1 MKPNRIRAALF
12 AAAITTFGAF
22 ANSASAQDIKIGY
35 NGDLSASP
43 SAQSGQAA
51 VLGMEAA
58 IADINAAGGVLG
70 RKLTLVTRDD
80 VSQPPKSIQN
90 MSDLIDNE
98 KVVAVF
104 GPTNSGNAM
113 AWKHIPNQKKIPV
126 IGNVG
131 SGTDITKPM
140 SPGADNYMFRVSMV
154 DRGQVAALM
163 AYVKKNAATS
173 KVVGL
178 MAETTGYGQG
188 GLKDMEEIAAL
199 QGIKPAAIER
209 FGVGDTD
216 MTSQLNKMKAAGVDT
231 IVVWAQGT
239 PIAQLIRSMEKINY
253 FPLTLTSWAADNITF
268 YDAAGK
274 TLAEKPIFMRTV
286 SESKT
291 PAQQKLFDR
300 IGSQLKAPSSFSFA
314 LHGYDSVMLMAAAI
328 RQAGSTDGPAVKNA
342 LEDLKAPVQGVLK
355 TYDKPFSKTDHD
367 ALTAKDLVWIKWKD
381 GKLEPYSDAT
391 IKSLTAGDFKK

>member
-1 MKPNRIRAALF
+1 MQLKRLCAGLL
-12 AAAITTFGAF
+12 AAASITAISTGV
-22 ANSASAQDIKIGY
+22 SAQDIKVGY

-51 VLGMEAA
+51 VIGMEAA
-58 IADINAAGGVLG
+58 IADLNAAGGVLG

-80 VSQPPKSIQN
+80 VSAPPKSIQN
-90 MSDLIDNE
+90 MSELIDNE

-113 AWKHIPNQKKIPV
+113 AWKHIANQKKIPV
-126 IGNVG
+126 LGNVG

-154 DRGQVAALM
+154 DREQVAALM
-163 AYVKKNAATS
+163 AYVKKNSATS

-188 GLKDMEEIAAL
+188 GLKDMQEIAEV
-199 QGIKPAAIER
+199 QGIKAAATER

-216 MTSQLNKMKAAGVDT
+216 MTSQLSKMKAAGVDT
-231 IVVWAQGT
+231 VVVWAQGT
-239 PIAQLIRSMEKINY
+239 PIAQLVRSMEKINY

-274 TLAEKPIFMRTV
+274 ALAEKPLFMRTV
-286 SESKT
+286 SETRT

-300 IGSQLKAPSSFSFA
+300 IGAKLKAPGSFSFA
-314 LHGYDSVMLMAAAI
+314 LHGYDSVLLYAE
-328 RQAGSTDGPAVKNA
+328 AVKQAKTTEGSAVRLA

-355 TYDKPFSKTDHD
+355 NYEKPFTKANHD
-367 ALTAKDLVWIKWKD
+367 ALTAKDLVWIRWKD
-381 GKLEPYSDAT
+381 GKLLPYTDALIGT
-391 IKSLTAGDFKK
+391 LTPADFKQ

>member
-1 MKPNRIRAALF
+1 MKLTRLCGALIAATF
-12 AAAITTFGAF
+12 AAFSAG
-22 ANSASAQDIKIGY
+22 ASAQDIKLGY

-70 RKLTLVTRDD
+70 KKLTLVVRDD
-80 VSQPPKSIQN
+80 TSQPPKSIQN

-140 SPGADNYMFRVSMV
+140 SAGADNYMFRVSMV
-154 DRGQVAALM
+154 DREQVAALL
-163 AYVKKNAATS
+163 AYVKKNPAS

-188 GLKDMEEIAAL
+188 GLKDMQEIAAL
-199 QGIKPAAIER
+199 HGIKPAAVER

-239 PIAQLIRSMEKINY
+239 PTAQLVRSMEKINY
-253 FPLTLTSWAADNITF
+253 FPTMLTSWAADNVTF

-274 TLAEKPIFMRTV
+274 TLAEKPLFMRTV
-286 SESKT
+286 SESRT

-300 IGSQLKAPSSFSFA
+300 VGSKLKAPSSFSFA
-314 LHGYDSVMLMAAAI
+314 LHGYDSMLVLSQAI
-328 RQAGSTDGPAVKNA
+328 KQAGTTEGPAVKAA
-342 LEDLKAPVQGVLK
+342 LEDLKAPVNGLLK
-355 TYDKPFSKTDHD
+355 TYSKPFSKTQHE
-367 ALTAKDLVWIKWKD
+367 ALTARDFVWIKWKD
-381 GKLEPYSDAT
+381 SKLTPYTDSIIGGLSAP
-391 IKSLTAGDFKK
+391 DFKQ

>member
-1 MKPNRIRAALF
+1 MKLSSLFKRSLMAAALL
-12 AAAITTFGAF
+12 GASL
-22 ANSASAQDIKIGY
+22 AQAQDIKIGY

-43 SAQSGQAA
+43 SAQSGHAAVQGMQAA
-51 VLGMEAA
+51 
-58 IADINAAGGVLG
+58 IDDINAAGGVLG
-70 RKLTLVTRDD
+70 GRKLTLVSRDD
-80 VSQPPKSIQN
+80 LSQPPKSIQN

-113 AWKHIPNQKKIPV
+113 AWKHIPNQKKVPV

-154 DRGQVAALM
+154 DRDQVGALM
-163 AYVKKNAATS
+163 AYVKKNPAS
-173 KVVGL
+173 KTVGL

-188 GLKDMEEIAAL
+188 GLKDMQEIAEL
-199 QGIKPAAIER
+199 QGIKIAATER
-209 FGVGDTD
+209 FAVSDTD

-231 IVVWAQGT
+231 VVVWAQGT

-274 TLAEKPIFMRTV
+274 ALADKPIFMRTV
-286 SESKT
+286 SEAKT
-291 PAQQKLFDR
+291 PAQQKLYDR
-300 IGSQLKAPSSFSFA
+300 IGSKLKAPSSFSFA
-314 LHGYDSVMLMAAAI
+314 LHGYDSVQILAAAI
-328 RQAGSTDGPAVKNA
+328 RQAGSTDGMAIKNA
-342 LEDLKAPVQGVLK
+342 LEDLRAPVGGLLK
-355 TYDKPFSKTDHD
+355 TYNKPFSKTQRE
-367 ALTAKDLVWIKWKD
+367 ALTAGDFVWIKWKD
-381 GKLEPYSDAT
+381 GRLEPYSDA
-391 IKSLTAGDFKK
+391 IVKGLSLSDYKY

>member
-1 MKPNRIRAALF
+1 MNLRRLYAGLAAF
-12 AAAITTFGAF
+12 AAFTAFSYGAV
-22 ANSASAQDIKIGY
+22 AQEIKIGF

-43 SAQSGQAA
+43 SAQSGFAAVAGMQAA
-51 VLGMEAA
+51 
-58 IADINAAGGVLG
+58 IDDINASGG
-70 RKLTLVTRDD
+70 LVGKKVALVVRDD
-80 VSQPPKSIQN
+80 ASQPPKSIQN

-113 AWKHIPNQKKIPV
+113 AWKHIPNEKKIPV

-163 AYVKKNAATS
+163 AYVKKNPAT

-199 QGIKPAAIER
+199 QGIKPAAVER
-209 FGVGDTD
+209 FAVGDTD

-231 IVVWAQGT
+231 LVVWAQGT
-239 PIAQLIRSMEKINY
+239 PLAQLMRSMEKVNY
-253 FPLTLTSWAADNITF
+253 FPHVLMSWAADNVTF

-274 TLAEKPIFMRTV
+274 ALAEKPIFMRTV
-286 SESKT
+286 SENRT
-291 PAQQKLFDR
+291 PAQQKLYDR
-300 IGSQLKAPSSFSFA
+300 ISGKLKAPSSFSFA
-314 LHGYDSVMLMAAAI
+314 IHGYDSVMIWAQAVK
-328 RQAGSTDGPAVKNA
+328 QAGTTDGPAVKAA
-342 LEDLKAPVQGVLK
+342 LEDLRTPVAGVLR
-355 TYDKPFSKTDHD
+355 TYDKPFSKTQHD
-367 ALTAKDLVWIKWKD
+367 ALTPKDFVWIKWKD
-381 GKLEPYSDAT
+381 GKLVPYTDPVIAG
-391 IKSLTAGDFKK
+391 LTTSDFKQ